1 MDKERLVQ
9 IAERNLNKARK
20 ALEVNCTRKGITDD
34 EINNLHDNVKYAEV
48 VCDLITYH
56 VQENWRT

>member
-9 IAERNLNKARK
+9 IAERNLKKAKKARDIGCK
-20 ALEVNCTRKGITDD
+20 RQGVTD
-34 EINNLHDNVKYAEV
+34 EEKNNLHDNVKYAEV
-48 VCDLITYH
+48 VCDLITHH